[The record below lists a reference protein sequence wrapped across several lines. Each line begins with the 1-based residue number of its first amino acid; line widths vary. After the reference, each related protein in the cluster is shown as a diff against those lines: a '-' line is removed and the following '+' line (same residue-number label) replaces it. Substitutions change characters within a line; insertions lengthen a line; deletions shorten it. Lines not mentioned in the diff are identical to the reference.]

1 MFKMRYLSRDY
12 FEFLLEYMD
21 AYPEVAFAISEDGP
35 LYWVG
40 LSYRL
45 ENGVVMQAQTQMT
58 NPDMAF
64 LVAYATLGMN
74 FGIW

>member
-1 MFKMRYLSRDY
+1 MFKMRYLSREY
-12 FEFLLEYMD
+12 FEFLLDYMVL
-21 AYPEVAFAISEDGP
+21 YPEIAFTISEDKP
-35 LYWVG
+35 LFWVG
-40 LSYRL
+40 LSYRMEDGRIL
-45 ENGVVMQAQTQMT
+45 QAHAQMK